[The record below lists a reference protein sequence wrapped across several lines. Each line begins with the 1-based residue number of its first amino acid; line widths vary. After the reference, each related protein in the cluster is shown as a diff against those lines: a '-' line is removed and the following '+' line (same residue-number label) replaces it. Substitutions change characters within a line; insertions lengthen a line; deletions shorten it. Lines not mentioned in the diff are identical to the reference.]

1 MGLTL
6 RDLGELVLAILLPPL
21 AVFLHKGVLDTDVL
35 INILLTLLGWLP
47 GECLHNSRVGIKRCV
62 DHPIAGGL
70 AGSVGRSSTS
80 IIPGPTCRERRSN
93 TVHTY

>member
-21 AVFLHKGVLDTDVL
+21 AVFLHKGVFDTDVL

-47 GECLHNSRVGIKRCV
+47 GVSAL
-62 DHPIAGGL
+62 
-70 AGSVGRSSTS
+70 
-80 IIPGPTCRERRSN
+80 
-93 TVHTY
+93 